1 MNEDSEHLLLIIEE
15 AHLKNLNKLRQDLLV
30 IGLPDSPEIFIERF
44 IEMNHIIVINDQY
57 AGGTSLRDSLPAIES
72 NMIFSVEELNS
83 TVPPTS
89 KYEVPRIID
98 LPTIQLSKISKH
110 NNKTTLRI
118 KARSNLPT
126 KPKPD

>member
-1 MNEDSEHLLLIIEE
+1 MNEDLEHLLLIIEE
-15 AHLKNLNKLRQDLLV
+15 AHPKNLDKLRQDLLV

-44 IEMNHIIVINDQY
+44 IAMNHIIVINDQY
-57 AGGTSLRDSLPAIES
+57 ASGTSLRDSLPAIES